1 MRIIAS
7 SFILAAALL
16 TACSSGHG
24 STDSM
29 AGSDSTSTEAP
40 AAPAVRND
48 TFPDTL
54 RVATLYGPTSYF
66 IYRDE
71 PMGYDYTLVDSLA
84 HQNGVALKLEVA
96 KTVSQAVAM
105 LDSGKVD
112 LIAYEVPITEHYL
125 HYVLPCGPETTTTQV
140 LVQPKVQGRPEIDD
154 VTDLVGREVYVE
166 KDSKYLRR
174 LENLNNEVGG
184 GIIIHEVDADTLITE
199 DLLRL
204 VSNGEIPMTIVDSDI
219 ARLNRTYYPDLDITM
234 DVSLPQRA
242 SWAVAPGNEKLA
254 EAVDNWFKR
263 ETPRAISRALLKQ
276 FYEDSKGGPRVRF
289 DFSKG
294 YISQYDHLFKRYAP
308 NVGWDWR
315 LMAAQAYTESKFK
328 PNARSWVGARG
339 LMQIMP
345 STARG
350 YNTPVSRLNNPETSV
365 QVATKLINDL
375 DGYLVR
381 YVPNDKERLKFVIA
395 AYNVGIAHVY
405 DGIRLAEKYGLD
417 PQKWDGNVE
426 QAILWKMNPKYY
438 NDPVVRYGY
447 CRGSETVAY
456 VRGITN
462 FYEHARRAIPA

>member
-1 MRIIAS
+1 MRIKAKIFFLALATAAVAAS
-7 SFILAAALL
+7 
-16 TACSSGHG
+16 CSGGHG
-24 STDSM
+24 NSGTAATAD
-29 AGSDSTSTEAP
+29 TIEATP
-40 AAPAVRND
+40 VVRND

-66 IYRDE
+66 IYRDQ
-71 PMGYDYTLVDSLA
+71 PMGYDYTLADSLA
-84 HQNGVALKLEVA
+84 RQNGSVLKLEVV
-96 KTVSQAVAM
+96 KTVAQAVAK

-112 LIAYEVPITEHYL
+112 LIAYEVPITAHYL
-125 HYVLPCGPETTTTQV
+125 EYVLPCGPETTTTQV
-140 LVQPKVQGRPEIDD
+140 LVQPKIQGRPQIND
-154 VTDLVGREVYVE
+154 VTDLVGQEVYVE

-174 LENLNNEVGG
+174 LQNLNNEVGG
-184 GIIIHEVDADTLITE
+184 GIIIHQVDADTLITE

-204 VSNGEIPMTIVDSDI
+204 VSDGEIPMTIVDSDI

-234 DVSLPQRA
+234 DVSFPQRA
-242 SWAVAPGNEKLA
+242 SWAVAPGNTLLA
-254 EAVDNWFKR
+254 QAIDHWFER
-263 ETPRAISRALLKQ
+263 ESPRALSRALLKQ

-294 YISQYDHLFKRYAP
+294 YISQYDDLFKRYAP
-308 NVGWDWR
+308 NIGWDWR

-350 YNTPVSRLNNPETSV
+350 YRTPVSRLNNPETSV

-395 AYNVGIAHVY
+395 AYNVGIAHIY
-405 DGIRLAEKYGLD
+405 DGIRLAQKYGLD
-417 PQKWDGNVE
+417 PQKWEGNVE
-426 QAILWKMNPKYY
+426 QAMLWKMNPKYY